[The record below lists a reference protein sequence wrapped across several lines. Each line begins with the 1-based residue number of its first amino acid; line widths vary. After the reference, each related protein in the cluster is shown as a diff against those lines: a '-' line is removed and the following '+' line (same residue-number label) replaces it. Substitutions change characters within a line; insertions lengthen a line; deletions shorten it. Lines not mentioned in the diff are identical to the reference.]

1 MTQHIFNVDTSS
13 DRRAM
18 RKWMKQRH
26 KQVKSNP
33 FFAVAQTY
41 LSVTETVN
49 DCSNS
54 YLEKERT
61 LVLCLWVGCPE
72 PVRQAVGRS
81 RGHVVSQSQRLLL
94 QLFWSIPGH
103 QTLTLALQ
111 THQKQT
117 VFFTQACQQHDV
129 QEQSKSSDPPACAG
143 SVIQSPGRTA
153 IPVTGQGRCWAMCA
167 AFLSAASC
175 HHDRCHSPA
184 HQGRANRTYH
194 LQYGQ
199 KDSLQIQ
206 EIYWTPQSLH
216 SGLFIIMCSHL
227 C

>member
-41 LSVTETVN
+41 LSVTESVN

-54 YLEKERT
+54 YLEKEGT

-103 QTLTLALQ
+103 QTLALALQ

-117 VFFTQACQQHDV
+117 VSHRHVNSMMYKNRANALTHPRMLEVWSRAQAGRRSRWRDRGGVGRWVQRSCKQHHVIMTDV
-129 QEQSKSSDPPACAG
+129 TLQLIREGQTEHIIYSTDRK
-143 SVIQSPGRTA
+143 TA
-153 IPVTGQGRCWAMCA
+153 FRFSRSIE
-167 AFLSAASC
+167 
-175 HHDRCHSPA
+175 HHSPYI
-184 HQGRANRTYH
+184 R
-194 LQYGQ
+194 
-199 KDSLQIQ
+199 DSL
-206 EIYWTPQSLH
+206 
-216 SGLFIIMCSHL
+216 
-227 C
+227 